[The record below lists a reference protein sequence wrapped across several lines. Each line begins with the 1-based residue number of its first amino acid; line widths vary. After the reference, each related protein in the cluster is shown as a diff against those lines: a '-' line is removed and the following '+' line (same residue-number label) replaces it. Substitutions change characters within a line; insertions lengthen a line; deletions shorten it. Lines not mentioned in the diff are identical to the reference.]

1 MERPARVVFGL
12 LVGTMHTSGPSMLLA
27 SSLVLYSTP
36 KLVYQRAQQRGLFLL
51 QWFKKIRARIF
62 LLELRLRALLIFL
75 DKEVRTQHYE
85 SHQIYNRKFVYNIV
99 VTCILQNNIITMLF

>member
-62 LLELRLRALLIFL
+62 QLELRLRALLIFSGQ
-75 DKEVRTQHYE
+75 RGTHHE